1 MNKVRVSDIVG
12 ILVYLLMAF
21 VLVYLATQG
30 LGLQIDL
37 SA

>member
-1 MNKVRVSDIVG
+1 MNKVRISDIAG
-12 ILVYLLMAF
+12 ILIYLLMAF

-30 LGLQIDL
+30 LGLQFDL